1 MTHDLLGDDEHQMS
15 GEGAAPVL
23 RGRSPDAPTPR
34 TKLVPARAA
43 ALVAGVV
50 AGLAAACGPPGPPDA
65 PDGMAR
71 RIVSLDY
78 CADQYVLGLA
88 ERSRILALSP
98 DAGEAFSYLRAE
110 AAGVPVVRPRAEDVL
125 VLRPDLVVRSY
136 GGGPR
141 APAFFER
148 SGVPV
153 LQIDYAADVA
163 AVRAG
168 IRDAAAGLG
177 VPARGEALIADMDAR
192 IERARARGSR
202 TRALYLTPA
211 GVSAG
216 TGTFVHH
223 LIEVAG
229 LGNFD
234 DRSGWR
240 SIPLERLAYEE
251 PDVYAVPSFGATN
264 HETAWTPF
272 RHPVATRRVAGGASL
287 GIDGATTACGGWF
300 LADAVEALATGAAD
314 AAGAAGAGPAL
325 RP

>member
-1 MTHDLLGDDEHQMS
+1 MLRCPVRARRLG
-15 GEGAAPVL
+15 AI
-23 RGRSPDAPTPR
+23 
-34 TKLVPARAA
+34 
-43 ALVAGVV
+43 VA
-50 AGLAAACGPPGPPDA
+50 AGLAASCASPALPDA
-65 PDGMAR
+65 PDGLAR

-98 DAGEAFSYLRAE
+98 DAGEAFSYLRA
-110 AAGVPVVRPRAEDVL
+110 AAIGVPAVRPRAEDVL
-125 VLRPDLVVRSY
+125 ALRPDLVVRSY

-141 APAFFER
+141 AQAFFER

-153 LQIDYAADVA
+153 LQIDYAADIE

-168 IRDAAAGLG
+168 VRAAAAGLG
-177 VPARGEALIADMDAR
+177 VPARGEALVADMDAR

-216 TGTFVHH
+216 TGTLVHH
-223 LIEVAG
+223 LIEAAG

-234 DRSGWR
+234 ERTGWR
-240 SIPLERLAYEE
+240 SIPLERLAYEA
-251 PDVYAVPSFGATN
+251 PDVTAVPSFGPTN
-264 HETAWTPF
+264 HEHAWTPF
-272 RHPVATRRVAGGASL
+272 RHPVATRRVAAGPSL

-300 LADAVEALATGAAD
+300 LADAVEALAAGAAEAGAAD
-314 AAGAAGAGPAL
+314 AAGAEGGTPAP